1 MLYSHQIRLCAP
13 IAVKAEALSPDDHLV
28 SASRTFNDTVYSTRI
43 EVLTAQVEDRVID
56 LQLIAGPQG

>member
-28 SASRTFNDTVYSTRI
+28 SASRTFNDTVYSSRI
-43 EVLTAQVEDRVID
+43 EVLTAQVEDRVFD
-56 LQLIAGPQG
+56 L